1 MNSVA
6 RHKILV
12 LPDETGVL
20 SVRCGQV
27 NRRAGETAIF
37 GAGDEILSALR
48 WPADAR

>member
-6 RHKILV
+6 RHRSLAF
-12 LPDETGVL
+12 PDETGVL
-20 SVRCGQV
+20 SVPCGQV

-37 GAGDEILSALR
+37 EAGDGDTLALR

>member
-1 MNSVA
+1 MISVA

-27 NRRAGETAIF
+27 NRRAGKIAIF
-37 GAGDEILSALR
+37 GAGDENILALQ